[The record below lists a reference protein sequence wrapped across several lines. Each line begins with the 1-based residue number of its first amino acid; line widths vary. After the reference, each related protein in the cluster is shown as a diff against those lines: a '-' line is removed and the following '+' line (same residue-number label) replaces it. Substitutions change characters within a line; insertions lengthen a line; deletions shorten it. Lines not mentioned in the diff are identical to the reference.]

1 MANFFFICW
10 VYLIAITSH
19 LYIKQSKKNTTAL
32 SLKWSVPR
40 NPVHVQM
47 AELCRSHIMSQSL
60 TSIQTGYPVFTQ

>member
-19 LYIKQSKKNTTAL
+19 LYIKQSKKKKKRRRL
-32 SLKWSVPR
+32 SAWNEVFPETQFMSKWLSCVAPT
-40 NPVHVQM
+40 
-47 AELCRSHIMSQSL
+47 LSS